1 MRHINGYFEKGSR
14 VGRKLMSAELKTG
27 PLGESSQYAEGYS
40 PNRLFPMP
48 RAEGRSAVGLSG
60 ALDCYGQD
68 VWTGYEFSWLNERG
82 RPEVAVLRLTVASKS
97 SHIVESKSMKLYLNG
112 YAQTRFE
119 STSKVCDRLVEDL
132 SQAFNG
138 AVVVDLVSLAE
149 PSLGISELTG
159 QSLDELDVEIT
170 DYQRN
175 PELLVPAAT
184 RGAQET
190 KETSVTQV
198 LTTHLFRSLCP
209 VTAQPDWASVIVSYS
224 GAAIDQAGLLKY
236 LISYR
241 QHQAFH
247 ETTVERI
254 YADIWERCQPE
265 KLSVSG
271 RFLRR
276 GGLDISPTRS
286 SESQPI
292 DVSRLARQ

>member
-1 MRHINGYFEKGSR
+1 
-14 VGRKLMSAELKTG
+14 MSTELKTG

-40 PNRLFPMP
+40 PKRLFPMP
-48 RAEGRSAVGLSG
+48 RAEGRSAVGLRG
-60 ALDCYGQD
+60 ALDWYGQD

-82 RPEVAVLRLTVASKS
+82 KPEVAVMRLTVAAES

-112 YAQTRFE
+112 YAQTRFD
-119 STSKVCDRLVEDL
+119 STSKVRDRLAEDL
-132 SQAFNG
+132 SHAFGG
-138 AVVVDLVSLAE
+138 AVAVELVALAE
-149 PSLGISELTG
+149 PSLGVSELPG
-159 QSLDELDVEIT
+159 YCLDELDVEIT

-175 PELLVPAAT
+175 PDLLVLAAT
-184 RGAQET
+184 QGAKET
-190 KETSVTQV
+190 KETKETPVTQV

-236 LISYR
+236 LVSYR

-265 KLSVSG
+265 RLSVSG

-286 SESQPI
+286 SESQPM
-292 DVSRLARQ
+292 DMSRLSRQ

>member
-1 MRHINGYFEKGSR
+1 
-14 VGRKLMSAELKTG
+14 MSAELKTG

-48 RAEGRSAVGLSG
+48 RAEGRSALGLSG

-149 PSLGISELTG
+149 PSLGVSELTG
-159 QSLDELDVEIT
+159 ECLDELDVEIT

-175 PELLVPAAT
+175 PDLLVPAAT
-184 RGAQET
+184 QGAKET
-190 KETSVTQV
+190 KETKETPVTQV

>member
-1 MRHINGYFEKGSR
+1 
-14 VGRKLMSAELKTG
+14 MSTELKTG

-40 PNRLFPMP
+40 PKRLFPMP
-48 RAEGRSAVGLSG
+48 RAEGRSAVGLRG
-60 ALDCYGQD
+60 ALDWYGQD

-82 RPEVAVLRLTVASKS
+82 KPEVAVMRLTVAAES

-112 YAQTRFE
+112 YAQTRFD
-119 STSKVCDRLVEDL
+119 STSKVRDRLAEDL
-132 SQAFNG
+132 SHAFGG
-138 AVVVDLVSLAE
+138 AVAVELVALAE
-149 PSLGISELTG
+149 PSLGVSELAG
-159 QSLDELDVEIT
+159 YCLDELDVEIT

-175 PELLVPAAT
+175 PDLLVLAAT
-184 RGAQET
+184 QGAKET
-190 KETSVTQV
+190 KETKETPVTQV

-236 LISYR
+236 LVSYR

-254 YADIWERCQPE
+254 YADIWERCRPE

-286 SESQPI
+286 SESQPM
-292 DVSRLARQ
+292 DMSRLSRQ

>member
-1 MRHINGYFEKGSR
+1 
-14 VGRKLMSAELKTG
+14 MSTGLKTG

-48 RAEGRSAVGLSG
+48 RVEGRSAVELAGVLNW
-60 ALDCYGQD
+60 YGQD

-82 RPEVAVLRLTVASKS
+82 KPEVAVLRLTVAAES

-112 YAQTRFE
+112 YAQTRFA
-119 STSKVCDRLVEDL
+119 SASKVRDRLAEDL
-132 SQAFNG
+132 SHAFGG
-138 AVVVDLVSLAE
+138 AVVVELVALAE
-149 PSLGISELTG
+149 PSLGVSELTG
-159 QSLDELDVEIT
+159 YCLDELEVEIT

-175 PELLVPAAT
+175 PDLLVLAAT
-184 RGAQET
+184 QGAKQT
-190 KETSVTQV
+190 KETLVTQV

-236 LISYR
+236 LVSYR

-254 YADIWERCQPE
+254 YADIWERCRPE

-286 SESQPI
+286 SESQLM
-292 DVSRLARQ
+292 DMSRLSRQ

>member
-1 MRHINGYFEKGSR
+1 
-14 VGRKLMSAELKTG
+14 MSAELKTG

-82 RPEVAVLRLTVASKS
+82 RPEVAVLRLTVAAKS

-119 STSKVCDRLVEDL
+119 STSKVRDRLVEDL
-132 SQAFNG
+132 SQAFSG

-149 PSLGISELTG
+149 PSLGVSELTG
-159 QSLDELDVEIT
+159 ECLDELDVEIT

-175 PELLVPAAT
+175 PDLLLLAAT
-184 RGAQET
+184 EGA
-190 KETSVTQV
+190 KETIETPVTQV

-224 GAAIDQAGLLKY
+224 GAAIDEAGLLKY

-286 SESQPI
+286 SESQPM
-292 DVSRLARQ
+292 DTSRLSRQ

>member
-1 MRHINGYFEKGSR
+1 
-14 VGRKLMSAELKTG
+14 MSTELKTG

-48 RAEGRSAVGLSG
+48 RAEGRSAVGLRG
-60 ALDCYGQD
+60 ALGWYGQD

-82 RPEVAVLRLTVASKS
+82 KPEVAVLRLTVAAES

-112 YAQTRFE
+112 YAQTRFD
-119 STSKVCDRLVEDL
+119 STSKVRDRLAEDL
-132 SQAFNG
+132 THVFGG
-138 AVVVDLVSLAE
+138 AVVVELVALAE
-149 PSLGISELTG
+149 PSLGVRELTG
-159 QSLDELDVEIT
+159 KSLDELDVEIT

-175 PELLVPAAT
+175 PDLLVLAVNQ
-184 RGAQET
+184 GAKGA
-190 KETSVTQV
+190 KETPVTQV

-224 GAAIDQAGLLKY
+224 GAAIDQGGLLKY
-236 LISYR
+236 LVSYR

-286 SESQPI
+286 SESQPM
-292 DVSRLARQ
+292 DMSRLSRQ

>member
-1 MRHINGYFEKGSR
+1 
-14 VGRKLMSAELKTG
+14 MSTALKTG

-40 PNRLFPMP
+40 PDRLFPMP

-82 RPEVAVLRLTVASKS
+82 RPEVAVLRLTVAAKS

-119 STSKVCDRLVEDL
+119 STSKVRDRLVEDL
-132 SQAFNG
+132 SQAFSG

-149 PSLGISELTG
+149 PSLGVSELTG
-159 QSLDELDVEIT
+159 ECLDELDVEIT

-175 PELLVPAAT
+175 PDLLLLAAT
-184 RGAQET
+184 EGA
-190 KETSVTQV
+190 KETIETPVTQV

-224 GAAIDQAGLLKY
+224 GAAIDEAGLLKY

-254 YADIWERCQPE
+254 YVDIWERCQPE

-276 GGLDISPTRS
+276 GGLDICPTRS
-286 SESQPI
+286 SESLPM
-292 DVSRLARQ
+292 DTSRLSRQ

>member
-1 MRHINGYFEKGSR
+1 
-14 VGRKLMSAELKTG
+14 MSTELKTG
-27 PLGESSQYAEGYS
+27 PLGESSQYADGYS

-48 RAEGRSAVGLSG
+48 RAEGRNAVGLRG
-60 ALDCYGQD
+60 ALDWYGQD

-82 RPEVAVLRLTVASKS
+82 KPEVAVLRLTVAAES

-112 YAQTRFE
+112 YAQTRFD
-119 STSKVCDRLVEDL
+119 STSKVRDRLAEDL
-132 SQAFNG
+132 SHVFGG
-138 AVVVDLVSLAE
+138 AVVVELVALAE
-149 PSLGISELTG
+149 PSLGVSELTG
-159 QSLDELDVEIT
+159 ESLDELDVEIT

-175 PELLVPAAT
+175 PDLLVLAET
-184 RGAQET
+184 QGAKEA
-190 KETSVTQV
+190 KETPVTQV

-236 LISYR
+236 LVSYR

-265 KLSVSG
+265 KLTVSG

-286 SESQPI
+286 SESQPM
-292 DVSRLARQ
+292 DMSRLSRQ

>member
-1 MRHINGYFEKGSR
+1 
-14 VGRKLMSAELKTG
+14 MSTELKTG
-27 PLGESSQYAEGYS
+27 PLGEPSQYSEGYS

-48 RAEGRSAVGLSG
+48 RAEGRNAVGLRG
-60 ALDCYGQD
+60 ALDWYGQD
-68 VWTGYEFSWLNERG
+68 IWTGYEFSWLNERG
-82 RPEVAVLRLTVASKS
+82 KPEVAVLRLTVAAES

-112 YAQTRFE
+112 YAQTR
-119 STSKVCDRLVEDL
+119 SDSISKLRDRLAEDL
-132 SQAFNG
+132 SHAFGG
-138 AVVVDLVSLAE
+138 AVVVELVALAE
-149 PSLGISELTG
+149 PSLGVSELTG
-159 QSLDELDVEIT
+159 YCLDELDVEIT

-175 PELLVPAAT
+175 PDLLVLAAT
-184 RGAQET
+184 QGAKET

-236 LISYR
+236 LVSYR

-265 KLSVSG
+265 KLTVSG

-276 GGLDISPTRS
+276 GGLDISPTRA
-286 SESQPI
+286 SESQPM
-292 DVSRLARQ
+292 DMSRLSRQ

>member
-1 MRHINGYFEKGSR
+1 
-14 VGRKLMSAELKTG
+14 MSTDLKTG

-40 PNRLFPMP
+40 PKRLFPMP
-48 RAEGRSAVGLSG
+48 RAEGRSAVGLRG
-60 ALDCYGQD
+60 ALDWYGQD

-82 RPEVAVLRLTVASKS
+82 KPEVAVMRLTVAAES

-112 YAQTRFE
+112 YAQTRFD
-119 STSKVCDRLVEDL
+119 STSKVRDRLAEDL
-132 SQAFNG
+132 SHAFGG
-138 AVVVDLVSLAE
+138 AVAVELVALAE
-149 PSLGISELTG
+149 PSLGVSELAG
-159 QSLDELDVEIT
+159 YCLDELDVEIT

-175 PELLVPAAT
+175 PDLLVLAAT
-184 RGAQET
+184 QGAKET
-190 KETSVTQV
+190 KETKETPVTQV

-236 LISYR
+236 LVSYR

-265 KLSVSG
+265 RLSVSG

-286 SESQPI
+286 SESQPM
-292 DVSRLARQ
+292 DMSRLSRQ

>member
-1 MRHINGYFEKGSR
+1 
-14 VGRKLMSAELKTG
+14 MSTELKTG

-40 PNRLFPMP
+40 PKRLFPMP
-48 RAEGRSAVGLSG
+48 RAEGRSAVGLRG
-60 ALDCYGQD
+60 ALDWYGQD

-82 RPEVAVLRLTVASKS
+82 KPEVAVMRLTVAAES

-112 YAQTRFE
+112 YAQTRFD
-119 STSKVCDRLVEDL
+119 STSKVRDRLAEDL
-132 SQAFNG
+132 SHAFGG
-138 AVVVDLVSLAE
+138 AVVVELVALAE
-149 PSLGISELTG
+149 PSLGVSELAG
-159 QSLDELDVEIT
+159 YCLDELDVEIT

-175 PELLVPAAT
+175 PDLLVLAAT
-184 RGAQET
+184 QGAKET
-190 KETSVTQV
+190 KETKETPVTQV

-236 LISYR
+236 LVSYR

-265 KLSVSG
+265 RLSVSG

-286 SESQPI
+286 SESQPM
-292 DVSRLARQ
+292 DMSRLSRQ

>member
-1 MRHINGYFEKGSR
+1 
-14 VGRKLMSAELKTG
+14 MSIELKTG
-27 PLGESSQYAEGYS
+27 PLGASSQYADGYS
-40 PNRLFPMP
+40 SDRLFSMP
-48 RAEGRSAVGLSG
+48 RVEGRIAVGLSG
-60 ALDCYGQD
+60 ALDCCGQD

-82 RPEVAVLRLTVASKS
+82 KPEVAVLRLTVAVES

-119 STSKVCDRLVEDL
+119 SKSKVRDRLAEDL
-132 SQAFNG
+132 SQAFSG
-138 AVVVDLVSLAE
+138 AVVVDLLALAE
-149 PSLGISELTG
+149 PSLGVSELTG
-159 QSLDELDVEIT
+159 ECLDELDVEIT

-175 PELLVPAAT
+175 PDLLVPAAT
-184 RGAQET
+184 QGA
-190 KETSVTQV
+190 KETPVTQV
-198 LTTHLFRSLCP
+198 LTSHLFRSLCP

-286 SESQPI
+286 SESQPM

>member
-1 MRHINGYFEKGSR
+1 M
-14 VGRKLMSAELKTG
+14 
-27 PLGESSQYAEGYS
+27 
-40 PNRLFPMP
+40 
-48 RAEGRSAVGLSG
+48 GLSG

-82 RPEVAVLRLTVASKS
+82 RPEVAVLRLTVAAKS

-119 STSKVCDRLVEDL
+119 STSKVRDRLVEDL
-132 SQAFNG
+132 SQAFSG

-149 PSLGISELTG
+149 PSLGVSELTG
-159 QSLDELDVEIT
+159 ECLDELDVEIT

-175 PELLVPAAT
+175 PDLLLLAAT
-184 RGAQET
+184 EGA
-190 KETSVTQV
+190 KETIETPVTQV

-224 GAAIDQAGLLKY
+224 GAAIDEAGLLKY

-286 SESQPI
+286 SESQPM
-292 DVSRLARQ
+292 DTSRLSRQ

>member
-1 MRHINGYFEKGSR
+1 
-14 VGRKLMSAELKTG
+14 MSTELKTG

-40 PNRLFPMP
+40 PKRLFPMP
-48 RAEGRSAVGLSG
+48 RAEGRSAVGLRG
-60 ALDCYGQD
+60 ALDWYGQD

-82 RPEVAVLRLTVASKS
+82 KPEVAVMRLTVAAAS

-112 YAQTRFE
+112 YAQTRFD
-119 STSKVCDRLVEDL
+119 STSKVRDRLAEDL
-132 SQAFNG
+132 SHAFGG
-138 AVVVDLVSLAE
+138 AVAVELVALAE
-149 PSLGISELTG
+149 PSLGVSELAG
-159 QSLDELDVEIT
+159 YCLDELDVEIT

-175 PELLVPAAT
+175 PDLLVLAAT
-184 RGAQET
+184 QGAKET
-190 KETSVTQV
+190 KETKETPVTQV

-236 LISYR
+236 LVSYR

-265 KLSVSG
+265 RLSVSG

-286 SESQPI
+286 SESQLM
-292 DVSRLARQ
+292 DMSRLSRQ

>member
-1 MRHINGYFEKGSR
+1 
-14 VGRKLMSAELKTG
+14 MSTELKTG

-40 PNRLFPMP
+40 PKRLFPMP
-48 RAEGRSAVGLSG
+48 RAEGRSAVGLLG
-60 ALDCYGQD
+60 ALDWYGQD
-68 VWTGYEFSWLNERG
+68 IWTGYEFSWLNERG
-82 RPEVAVLRLTVASKS
+82 KPEVAVLRLTVAAAS

-112 YAQTRFE
+112 YAQTRFD
-119 STSKVCDRLVEDL
+119 STSKVRDRLTEDL
-132 SQAFNG
+132 SHAFGG
-138 AVVVDLVSLAE
+138 AVAVELVALAE
-149 PSLGISELTG
+149 PSLGVSELPG
-159 QSLDELDVEIT
+159 YCLDELDVEIT

-175 PELLVPAAT
+175 PDLLVLAAT
-184 RGAQET
+184 QGAKET
-190 KETSVTQV
+190 KETKETPVTQV

-236 LISYR
+236 LVSYR

-265 KLSVSG
+265 RLSVSG

-286 SESQPI
+286 SESQPM
-292 DVSRLARQ
+292 DMSRLSRQ

>member
-1 MRHINGYFEKGSR
+1 
-14 VGRKLMSAELKTG
+14 MSTELKTG

-82 RPEVAVLRLTVASKS
+82 RPEVAVLRLTVAAKS

-119 STSKVCDRLVEDL
+119 STSKVRDRLVEDL
-132 SQAFNG
+132 SQAFSG

-149 PSLGISELTG
+149 PSLGVSELTG
-159 QSLDELDVEIT
+159 ECLDELDVEIT

-175 PELLVPAAT
+175 PDLLLLAAT
-184 RGAQET
+184 EGA
-190 KETSVTQV
+190 KETIETQVTQV

-224 GAAIDQAGLLKY
+224 GAAIDEAGLLKY

-265 KLSVSG
+265 KLAVSG

-286 SESQPI
+286 SESQPM
-292 DVSRLARQ
+292 DTSRLSRQ

>member
-1 MRHINGYFEKGSR
+1 
-14 VGRKLMSAELKTG
+14 MSIELKTG
-27 PLGESSQYAEGYS
+27 PLGASSQYADGYS
-40 PNRLFPMP
+40 SDRLFSMP
-48 RAEGRSAVGLSG
+48 RVEGRIAVGLSG
-60 ALDCYGQD
+60 ALDCCWQD

-82 RPEVAVLRLTVASKS
+82 KPEVAVLRLTVAVES

-119 STSKVCDRLVEDL
+119 STSKVRDRLVEDL
-132 SQAFNG
+132 SQAFSG

-149 PSLGISELTG
+149 PSLGVSELTG
-159 QSLDELDVEIT
+159 ECLDELDVEIT

-175 PELLVPAAT
+175 PDLLVPAAT

-254 YADIWERCQPE
+254 YVDIWERCQPE

-286 SESQPI
+286 SESQPM
-292 DVSRLARQ
+292 DTSRLSRQ

>member
-1 MRHINGYFEKGSR
+1 
-14 VGRKLMSAELKTG
+14 MSTELKTG

-40 PNRLFPMP
+40 PKRLFPMP
-48 RAEGRSAVGLSG
+48 RAEGRSAVGLRG
-60 ALDCYGQD
+60 ALDWYGQD

-82 RPEVAVLRLTVASKS
+82 KPEVAVLRLTVAAAS

-112 YAQTRFE
+112 YAQTRFD
-119 STSKVCDRLVEDL
+119 STSRVRDRLAEDL
-132 SQAFNG
+132 SHAFGG
-138 AVVVDLVSLAE
+138 AVAVELVALAE
-149 PSLGISELTG
+149 PSLGVSELAG
-159 QSLDELDVEIT
+159 YCLDELDVEIT

-175 PELLVPAAT
+175 PDLLVLAAT
-184 RGAQET
+184 QGAKET
-190 KETSVTQV
+190 KETKETPVTQV

-236 LISYR
+236 LVSYR

-265 KLSVSG
+265 RLSVSG

-286 SESQPI
+286 SESQPM
-292 DVSRLARQ
+292 DMSRLSRQ

>member
-1 MRHINGYFEKGSR
+1 
-14 VGRKLMSAELKTG
+14 MSTELKTG

-48 RAEGRSAVGLSG
+48 RAEGRSAVGLLG
-60 ALDCYGQD
+60 ALDWYGQD

-82 RPEVAVLRLTVASKS
+82 KPEVAVMRLTVAAAS

-112 YAQTRFE
+112 YAQTRFD
-119 STSKVCDRLVEDL
+119 STSKVRDRLAEDL
-132 SQAFNG
+132 SHAVGG
-138 AVVVDLVSLAE
+138 AVAVELVALAE
-149 PSLGISELTG
+149 PSLGVSELAG
-159 QSLDELDVEIT
+159 YCLDELDVEIT

-175 PELLVPAAT
+175 PDLLVLAAT
-184 RGAQET
+184 QGAKEA
-190 KETSVTQV
+190 KETPVTQV

-236 LISYR
+236 LVSYR

-265 KLSVSG
+265 RLSVSG

-286 SESQPI
+286 SESQPM
-292 DVSRLARQ
+292 DMSRLSRQ

>member
-1 MRHINGYFEKGSR
+1 
-14 VGRKLMSAELKTG
+14 
-27 PLGESSQYAEGYS
+27 
-40 PNRLFPMP
+40 MP
-48 RAEGRSAVGLSG
+48 RAEGRSAVGLLG
-60 ALDCYGQD
+60 ALDWYGQD
-68 VWTGYEFSWLNERG
+68 IWTGYEFSWLNERG
-82 RPEVAVLRLTVASKS
+82 KPEVAVLRLTVAAAS

-112 YAQTRFE
+112 YAQTRFD
-119 STSKVCDRLVEDL
+119 STSKVRDRLTEDL
-132 SQAFNG
+132 SHAFGG
-138 AVVVDLVSLAE
+138 AVAVELVALAE
-149 PSLGISELTG
+149 PSLGVSELPG
-159 QSLDELDVEIT
+159 YCLDELDVEIT

-175 PELLVPAAT
+175 PDLLVLAAT
-184 RGAQET
+184 QGAKET
-190 KETSVTQV
+190 KETKETPVTQV

-236 LISYR
+236 LVSYR

-265 KLSVSG
+265 RLSVSG

-286 SESQPI
+286 SESQPM
-292 DVSRLARQ
+292 DMSRLSRQ

>member
-1 MRHINGYFEKGSR
+1 
-14 VGRKLMSAELKTG
+14 MSTELKTG

-48 RAEGRSAVGLSG
+48 RAEGRSAVGLLG
-60 ALDCYGQD
+60 VLDWYGQD

-82 RPEVAVLRLTVASKS
+82 KPEVAVLRLTVAAAS

-112 YAQTRFE
+112 YAQTRFD
-119 STSKVCDRLVEDL
+119 STSKVRDRLAEDL
-132 SQAFNG
+132 SHAFGG
-138 AVVVDLVSLAE
+138 AVVVELVALAE
-149 PSLGISELTG
+149 PSLGVSELAG
-159 QSLDELDVEIT
+159 YCLDELDVEIT

-175 PELLVPAAT
+175 PDLLVLAAT
-184 RGAQET
+184 QGAKET
-190 KETSVTQV
+190 KETKETPVTQV

-236 LISYR
+236 LVSYR

-265 KLSVSG
+265 RLSVSG

-286 SESQPI
+286 SESQPM
-292 DVSRLARQ
+292 DMSRLSRQ

>member
-1 MRHINGYFEKGSR
+1 
-14 VGRKLMSAELKTG
+14 
-27 PLGESSQYAEGYS
+27 
-40 PNRLFPMP
+40 
-48 RAEGRSAVGLSG
+48 VGLLD
-60 ALDCYGQD
+60 ALDWYGQD

-82 RPEVAVLRLTVASKS
+82 KPEVAVMRLTVAAES

-112 YAQTRFE
+112 YAQTRFD
-119 STSKVCDRLVEDL
+119 STSKVRDRLAEDL
-132 SQAFNG
+132 SHAFGG
-138 AVVVDLVSLAE
+138 AVAVELVALAE
-149 PSLGISELTG
+149 PSLGVSELPG
-159 QSLDELDVEIT
+159 YCLDELDVEIT

-175 PELLVPAAT
+175 PDLLVLAAT
-184 RGAQET
+184 QGAKET
-190 KETSVTQV
+190 KETKETPVTQV

-236 LISYR
+236 LVSYR

-265 KLSVSG
+265 RLSVSG

-286 SESQPI
+286 SESQPM
-292 DVSRLARQ
+292 DMSRLSRQ

>member
-1 MRHINGYFEKGSR
+1 
-14 VGRKLMSAELKTG
+14 MSTELKTG

-40 PNRLFPMP
+40 PKRLFPMP
-48 RAEGRSAVGLSG
+48 RAEGRSAVGLRG
-60 ALDCYGQD
+60 ALDWYGQD

-82 RPEVAVLRLTVASKS
+82 KPEVAVMRLTVAAES

-112 YAQTRFE
+112 YAQTRFD
-119 STSKVCDRLVEDL
+119 STSKVRDRLAEDL
-132 SQAFNG
+132 SHAFGG
-138 AVVVDLVSLAE
+138 AVAVELVALAE
-149 PSLGISELTG
+149 PSLGVSELAG
-159 QSLDELDVEIT
+159 YCLDELDVEIT

-175 PELLVPAAT
+175 PDLLVLAAT
-184 RGAQET
+184 QGAKET
-190 KETSVTQV
+190 KETKEKPVTQV

-236 LISYR
+236 LVSYR

-265 KLSVSG
+265 RLSVSG

-286 SESQPI
+286 SESQPM
-292 DVSRLARQ
+292 DMSRLSRQ

>member
-1 MRHINGYFEKGSR
+1 
-14 VGRKLMSAELKTG
+14 MSTELKTG

-40 PNRLFPMP
+40 PKRLFPMP
-48 RAEGRSAVGLSG
+48 RAEGRSAVGLRG
-60 ALDCYGQD
+60 ALDWYGQD

-82 RPEVAVLRLTVASKS
+82 KPEVAVMRLTVAAAS

-112 YAQTRFE
+112 YAQTRFD
-119 STSKVCDRLVEDL
+119 STSKVRDRLAEDL
-132 SQAFNG
+132 SHAFGG
-138 AVVVDLVSLAE
+138 AVAVELVALAE
-149 PSLGISELTG
+149 PSLGVSELAG
-159 QSLDELDVEIT
+159 YCLDELDVEIT

-175 PELLVPAAT
+175 PDLLVLAAT
-184 RGAQET
+184 QGAKET
-190 KETSVTQV
+190 KETKETPVTQV
-198 LTTHLFRSLCP
+198 LITHLFRSLCP

-236 LISYR
+236 LVSYR

-265 KLSVSG
+265 RLSVSG

-286 SESQPI
+286 SESQPM
-292 DVSRLARQ
+292 DMSRLSRQ

>member
-1 MRHINGYFEKGSR
+1 
-14 VGRKLMSAELKTG
+14 MSTELKTG

-40 PNRLFPMP
+40 PKRLFPMP
-48 RAEGRSAVGLSG
+48 RAEGRSAVGLRG
-60 ALDCYGQD
+60 ALDWYGQD

-82 RPEVAVLRLTVASKS
+82 KPEVAVMRLTVAAES

-112 YAQTRFE
+112 YAQTRFD
-119 STSKVCDRLVEDL
+119 STSKVRDRLAEDL
-132 SQAFNG
+132 SHAFGG
-138 AVVVDLVSLAE
+138 AVAVELVALAE
-149 PSLGISELTG
+149 PSLGVSELAG
-159 QSLDELDVEIT
+159 YCLDELDVEIT

-175 PELLVPAAT
+175 PDLLVLAAT
-184 RGAQET
+184 QGAKET
-190 KETSVTQV
+190 KETKETPVTQV

-236 LISYR
+236 LVSYR

-286 SESQPI
+286 SESQPM
-292 DVSRLARQ
+292 DMSRLSRQ

>member
-1 MRHINGYFEKGSR
+1 
-14 VGRKLMSAELKTG
+14 MSTELKTG

-48 RAEGRSAVGLSG
+48 RAEGRSAVGLLG
-60 ALDCYGQD
+60 ALDWYGQD
-68 VWTGYEFSWLNERG
+68 IWTGYEFSWLNERG
-82 RPEVAVLRLTVASKS
+82 KPEVAVLRLTVAAAS

-112 YAQTRFE
+112 YAQTRFD
-119 STSKVCDRLVEDL
+119 STSKVRDRLTEDL
-132 SQAFNG
+132 SHAFGG
-138 AVVVDLVSLAE
+138 AVAVELVALAE
-149 PSLGISELTG
+149 PSLGVSELAG
-159 QSLDELDVEIT
+159 YCLDELDVEIT

-175 PELLVPAAT
+175 PDLLVLAAT
-184 RGAQET
+184 QGAKET
-190 KETSVTQV
+190 KETKETPVTQV

-236 LISYR
+236 LVSYR

-265 KLSVSG
+265 RLSVSG

-286 SESQPI
+286 SESQPM
-292 DVSRLARQ
+292 DMSRLSRQ

>member
-1 MRHINGYFEKGSR
+1 
-14 VGRKLMSAELKTG
+14 MSTELKTG

-40 PNRLFPMP
+40 PKRLFPMP
-48 RAEGRSAVGLSG
+48 RAEGRSAVGLRG
-60 ALDCYGQD
+60 ALDWYGQD

-82 RPEVAVLRLTVASKS
+82 KPEVAVMRLTVAAAS

-112 YAQTRFE
+112 YAQTRFD
-119 STSKVCDRLVEDL
+119 STSKVRDRLAEDL
-132 SQAFNG
+132 SHAFGG
-138 AVVVDLVSLAE
+138 AVVVELVALAE
-149 PSLGISELTG
+149 PSLGVSELAG
-159 QSLDELDVEIT
+159 YCLDELDVEIT

-175 PELLVPAAT
+175 PDLLVLAAT
-184 RGAQET
+184 QGA
-190 KETSVTQV
+190 KETPVTQV

-236 LISYR
+236 LVSYR

-286 SESQPI
+286 SESQPM
-292 DVSRLARQ
+292 DMSRLSRQ

>member
-1 MRHINGYFEKGSR
+1 
-14 VGRKLMSAELKTG
+14 MSTELKTG
-27 PLGESSQYAEGYS
+27 PLGESSHYAEGYS

-48 RAEGRSAVGLSG
+48 RAEGRSALGLSG

-68 VWTGYEFSWLNERG
+68 VWTGYEFSWLNKRG
-82 RPEVAVLRLTVASKS
+82 KPKVAVLRLTVAAQS

-149 PSLGISELTG
+149 PSLGVSELTG
-159 QSLDELDVEIT
+159 ECLDELDVEIT

-175 PELLVPAAT
+175 PDLLVPAAT

-190 KETSVTQV
+190 NETPVTQV

-254 YADIWERCQPE
+254 YVDIWERCQPE

-286 SESQPI
+286 SESQPM
-292 DVSRLARQ
+292 DTSRLSRQ

>member
-1 MRHINGYFEKGSR
+1 
-14 VGRKLMSAELKTG
+14 MSTELKTG

-40 PNRLFPMP
+40 PKRLFPMP
-48 RAEGRSAVGLSG
+48 RAEGRSAVGLRV
-60 ALDCYGQD
+60 ALDWYGQD

-82 RPEVAVLRLTVASKS
+82 KPEVAVMRLTVAAAS

-112 YAQTRFE
+112 YAQTRFD
-119 STSKVCDRLVEDL
+119 STSKVRDRLAEDL
-132 SQAFNG
+132 SHAFGG
-138 AVVVDLVSLAE
+138 AVAVELVALAE
-149 PSLGISELTG
+149 PSLGVSELAG
-159 QSLDELDVEIT
+159 YCLDELDVEIT

-175 PELLVPAAT
+175 PDLLVLAAT
-184 RGAQET
+184 QGAKET
-190 KETSVTQV
+190 KEAPVTQV

-236 LISYR
+236 LVSYR

-265 KLSVSG
+265 RLSGSG
-271 RFLRR
+271 RFVRR

-286 SESQPI
+286 SESHPV
-292 DVSRLARQ
+292 DMSRLSRQ

>member
-1 MRHINGYFEKGSR
+1 
-14 VGRKLMSAELKTG
+14 MSTELKTG

-48 RAEGRSAVGLSG
+48 RAEGRSAVGLRG
-60 ALDCYGQD
+60 ALGWYGQD

-82 RPEVAVLRLTVASKS
+82 KPEVAVLRLTVAAES

-112 YAQTRFE
+112 YAQTRFD
-119 STSKVCDRLVEDL
+119 STSKVRDRLAEDL
-132 SQAFNG
+132 THVFGG
-138 AVVVDLVSLAE
+138 AVVVELVALAE
-149 PSLGISELTG
+149 PSLGVRELTG
-159 QSLDELDVEIT
+159 KSLDELDVEIT

-175 PELLVPAAT
+175 PDLLVLAVT
-184 RGAQET
+184 QGAKGA
-190 KETSVTQV
+190 KETPVTQV

-224 GAAIDQAGLLKY
+224 GAAIDQGGLLKY
-236 LISYR
+236 LVSYR

-286 SESQPI
+286 SESQPM
-292 DVSRLARQ
+292 DMSRLSRQ

>member
-1 MRHINGYFEKGSR
+1 
-14 VGRKLMSAELKTG
+14 MSTELKTG

-40 PNRLFPMP
+40 PKRLFPMP
-48 RAEGRSAVGLSG
+48 RAEGRSAVGLRG
-60 ALDCYGQD
+60 ALDWYGQD

-82 RPEVAVLRLTVASKS
+82 KPEVAVLRLTVAAES

-112 YAQTRFE
+112 YAQTRFD
-119 STSKVCDRLVEDL
+119 STSKVRDRLAEDL
-132 SQAFNG
+132 SHAFGG
-138 AVVVDLVSLAE
+138 AVAVELVALAE
-149 PSLGISELTG
+149 PSLGVSELAG
-159 QSLDELDVEIT
+159 YCLDELDVEIT

-175 PELLVPAAT
+175 PDLLVLAAT
-184 RGAQET
+184 QGAKET
-190 KETSVTQV
+190 KETKETPVTQV

-236 LISYR
+236 LVSYR

-265 KLSVSG
+265 RLSVSG

-286 SESQPI
+286 SESQPM
-292 DVSRLARQ
+292 DMSRLSRQ

>member
-1 MRHINGYFEKGSR
+1 
-14 VGRKLMSAELKTG
+14 MSTELKTG

-48 RAEGRSAVGLSG
+48 RAEGRSAVGLLG
-60 ALDCYGQD
+60 ALDWYGQD

-82 RPEVAVLRLTVASKS
+82 KPEVAVMRLTVAAAS

-112 YAQTRFE
+112 YAQTRFD
-119 STSKVCDRLVEDL
+119 STSKVRDRLAEDL
-132 SQAFNG
+132 SHAFGG
-138 AVVVDLVSLAE
+138 AVAVELVALAE
-149 PSLGISELTG
+149 PSLGVSELAG
-159 QSLDELDVEIT
+159 YCLDELDVEIT

-175 PELLVPAAT
+175 PDLLVLAAT
-184 RGAQET
+184 QGAKET
-190 KETSVTQV
+190 KETKQTKETPVTQV

-236 LISYR
+236 LVSYR

-265 KLSVSG
+265 RLSVSG

-286 SESQPI
+286 SESQPM
-292 DVSRLARQ
+292 DMSRLSRQ